1 MPRGAKQMREGKGFE
16 DLGERELNELGNAY
30 SAHGMWEEAIDA
42 YLRSLAKR
50 KSGGDTRGQGIVLNN
65 LGAVYYRQGRVQDAL
80 ECYEASCEMAQELK
94 EELSELV
101 ALMNLVFLHFS
112 EGMVNDF
119 RRRAGEA
126 ELLALALERWEPMTK
141 LKWLRGRLA
150 LSEGERYE
158 EGLSYY
164 AEALSYAAR
173 DGDTELAQM
182 LSRIDKQAEHLSS
195 QGARGLALVFYDYLQ
210 VFARDQGF
218 GESILSRLSEKRD
231 EILRRPS
238 LP

>member
-1 MPRGAKQMREGKGFE
+1 MKEGKDLE
-16 DLGERELNELGNAY
+16 DLDERELNELGNAY

-50 KSGGDTRGQGIVLNN
+50 KSGDDARGQGIVLNN
-65 LGAVYYRQGRVQDAL
+65 LGAVYYRQGRVQEAL
-80 ECYEASCEMAQELK
+80 ECYEASYEIARELG

-101 ALMNLVFLHFS
+101 ALMNMVFLHFG
-112 EGMVNDF
+112 EGRVDDF
-119 RRRAGEA
+119 RRRAGDAEA
-126 ELLALALERWEPMTK
+126 LALALERWEPMSK

-150 LSEGERYE
+150 LSDGERYE
-158 EGLSYY
+158 EGLGYY

-173 DGDTELAQM
+173 EGDAELAQM
-182 LSRIDKQAEHLSS
+182 LSRIDRQAERLSS
-195 QGARGLALVFYDYLQ
+195 QGARGLAIVFYDYLHA
-210 VFARDQGF
+210 FARDQGF
-218 GESILSRLSEKRD
+218 GEGALARLSEKRD

>member
-1 MPRGAKQMREGKGFE
+1 MKEGKDFE
-16 DLGERELNELGNAY
+16 DLDERELNELGNAY
-30 SAHGMWEEAIDA
+30 SAHGMWEDAIDA

-50 KSGGDTRGQGIVLNN
+50 KPGGDTRGQGIVLNN
-65 LGAVYYRQGRVQDAL
+65 LGAVYYRQGRVQEAL
-80 ECYEASCEMAQELK
+80 ECYEAGCEIAQFLG

-112 EGMVNDF
+112 EGRLDDF
-119 RRRAGEA
+119 RRRADEA
-126 ELLALALERWEPMTK
+126 EVLAVALERWEPMTK

-150 LSEGERYE
+150 LSDAERYE
-158 EGLSYY
+158 EGLSHYG
-164 AEALSYAAR
+164 EALVYAAR
-173 DGDTELAQM
+173 DSDSELAQM
-182 LSRIDKQAEHLSS
+182 LSRIDRQAESLSS

-210 VFARDQGF
+210 VFAHDQGF
-218 GESILSRLSEKRD
+218 GRSILSRLSEKRD